1 MIARLRAQVVDW
13 LGFHK
18 RSAGGHSAKIVEE
31 SARER
36 ERLTRIVRETNNLV
50 AESRKTLAARP
61 F

>member
-1 MIARLRAQVVDW
+1 MILRLLAGVADW
-13 LGFHK
+13 LGFYK
-18 RSAGGHSAKIVEE
+18 RSADGHSAKIVEE

-50 AESRKTLAARP
+50 AESRRTLAARP